1 MRNFSSIMVT
11 KINEIIKIPNLKR
24 NQQKNRNQ
32 VTPPLPPHSLSPLLR
47 FNVNNSDKYTV
58 FKITSATLLARA
70 RPRIAKTIHSSRS
83 SKKKNPQELC
93 MRMN

>member
-1 MRNFSSIMVT
+1 MVT

-32 VTPPLPPHSLSPLLR
+32 VTPLLPPHSLSSLLR
-47 FNVNNSDKYTV
+47 FNVNNSDKYTM

-93 MRMN
+93 TRMN

>member
-32 VTPPLPPHSLSPLLR
+32 VTPPLPPHSLSPLR
-47 FNVNNSDKYTV
+47 FNVNNSDKYTM

-93 MRMN
+93 TRMN

>member
-1 MRNFSSIMVT
+1 M
-11 KINEIIKIPNLKR
+11 PNLKR

-93 MRMN
+93 TRMN

>member
-47 FNVNNSDKYTV
+47 FNVNNSDKYTM